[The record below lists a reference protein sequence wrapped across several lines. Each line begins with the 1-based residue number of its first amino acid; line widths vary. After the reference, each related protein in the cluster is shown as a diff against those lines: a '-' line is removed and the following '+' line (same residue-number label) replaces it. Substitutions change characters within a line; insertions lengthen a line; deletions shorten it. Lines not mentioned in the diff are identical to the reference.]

1 MNRCRE
7 KKWALHL
14 IVSLRYVLNLG
25 TITQVNMW
33 DVYGR
38 KQSQRKDAQV
48 TRWFY
53 PVVRPMP
60 TPCCGDLLRSR
71 VALNLSQVIQRSNL
85 STTIFFL
92 ISSFPFVR
100 NLHKLESLTLTQ
112 LISSK
117 TTRIKGEVEN
127 TWDKT
132 SKLAATHA
140 HKWRERSTKTAQRCY
155 S

>member
-1 MNRCRE
+1 MSRDGAEENSSLDCSFEMCIKLRSNNTSEIWELLEDNNCNKVNRQ
-7 KKWALHL
+7 K
-14 IVSLRYVLNLG
+14 
-25 TITQVNMW
+25 TQ
-33 DVYGR
+33 
-38 KQSQRKDAQV
+38 Q
-48 TRWFY
+48 FY
-53 PVVRPMP
+53 PMVRPMP
-60 TPCCGDLLRSR
+60 TPRCGDLLRSR

-117 TTRIKGEVEN
+117 TTRVKGEVEN

-140 HKWRERSTKTAQRCY
+140 HKWRERSKKTAQRCY